1 ACGAHFGIAPFISR
15 RAYGV
20 VSGVIGAGG
29 NLGSVATQLIF
40 FAGSAGSPVMTPQ
53 DGLIWMGV
61 MTIGLTMIL
70 FTLWWPMWGSM
81 LTPAK
86 EDYAEEDYYLKEWT
100 AEEVSQNL
108 HITAMKFAMESR
120 SQRGAKPMNGQMSAA
135 ALNATAGMANQN
147 VQPGV
152 VEVGQPFI
160 SRLNAQASN
169 GFAAETSLNSLN
181 SSAGRAACEEGSSAQ
196 VANSIKRVKQD
207 MAAASG
213 RERCFDRHRSYTSA
227 AILATFLR
235 SALCPEPAPRL
246 KYRTLLFLATMG
258 AADAVVAEKGTP
270 VMPQFD
276 VPVDSEWV
284 QPSPSLLLS
293 CSMVLPNLPACHGA
307 PAFLQLAW
315 FAFFMT
321 FLATFAPASLITVI
335 RENLVIDRWQNG
347 SAGVAAVCGAIAFRL
362 FMGAFLDNV
371 GPRMGTAFTLLMLS
385 PAVFCIALVNDIA
398 GYTAARLFIGC
409 SLCMCVTFVC
419 CQFWVGIMFN
429 VRIVG
434 FANAIAAG
442 WGNMGGGACHF
453 IMPLLYQAIK
463 QAVPGFQAWRWSFFI
478 PGGIYIVTGIVVLLF
493 GQDAPDGDFRDLKR
507 SGAMAS
513 AKGNVWATL
522 KHGMLN
528 YRTIVLALTYGYS
541 FGVELTVDNIIVAYL
556 YDQFQMNLTTAGG
569 LGALFGLMNLFSRA
583 SGGLLSDL
591 AAVSYARFCCHG
603 CPVPLVDGRWGM
615 RGRLWTLWIIQTLGG
630 VFCLIMGYMDYSLG
644 ATVATMVIFSIFC
657 QQACGAHFG
666 IAPFISRRAYGVVS
680 GVIGAGGNL
689 GSVATQLIFFAGSAG
704 SPVMT
709 PQDGLIWMGVMTIGL
724 TMILFTLWWPMWG
737 SMLTPAK
744 EDYAEEDYYLKEWT
758 AEEVSQNL
766 HITAMKFA
774 MESRSQRGAKPMNG
788 QMSAA
793 ALNATAGMANQNVQ
807 PGVVEVSS
815 LPNFL
820 QLLWTALPSCQAS

>member
-1 ACGAHFGIAPFISR
+1 
-15 RAYGV
+15 
-20 VSGVIGAGG
+20 
-29 NLGSVATQLIF
+29 
-40 FAGSAGSPVMTPQ
+40 
-53 DGLIWMGV
+53 
-61 MTIGLTMIL
+61 
-70 FTLWWPMWGSM
+70 
-81 LTPAK
+81 
-86 EDYAEEDYYLKEWT
+86 
-100 AEEVSQNL
+100 
-108 HITAMKFAMESR
+108 
-120 SQRGAKPMNGQMSAA
+120 
-135 ALNATAGMANQN
+135 
-147 VQPGV
+147 
-152 VEVGQPFI
+152 
-160 SRLNAQASN
+160 
-169 GFAAETSLNSLN
+169 
-181 SSAGRAACEEGSSAQ
+181 
-196 VANSIKRVKQD
+196 
-207 MAAASG
+207 
-213 RERCFDRHRSYTSA
+213 
-227 AILATFLR
+227 
-235 SALCPEPAPRL
+235 
-246 KYRTLLFLATMG
+246 MG
-258 AADAVVAEKGTP
+258 AADAVAAEKGTP

-276 VPVDSEWV
+276 VPVDSEHKAKV
-284 QPSPSLLLS
+284 IRIFSFGQPHMR
-293 CSMVLPNLPACHGA
+293 SMH
-307 PAFLQLAW
+307 LAW

-409 SLCMCVTFVC
+409 SLCMFVC

-591 AAVSYARFCCHG
+591 AAV
-603 CPVPLVDGRWGM
+603 RWGM

-744 EDYAEEDYYLKEWT
+744 EDYAEEDYYLKEWS

-807 PGVVEVSS
+807 PGVVEVV
-815 LPNFL
+815 N
-820 QLLWTALPSCQAS
+820 AGGKA

>member
-1 ACGAHFGIAPFISR
+1 S
-15 RAYGV
+15 
-20 VSGVIGAGG
+20 
-29 NLGSVATQLIF
+29 
-40 FAGSAGSPVMTPQ
+40 
-53 DGLIWMGV
+53 
-61 MTIGLTMIL
+61 
-70 FTLWWPMWGSM
+70 
-81 LTPAK
+81 LTPA
-86 EDYAEEDYYLKEWT
+86 L
-100 AEEVSQNL
+100 
-108 HITAMKFAMESR
+108 
-120 SQRGAKPMNGQMSAA
+120 
-135 ALNATAGMANQN
+135 
-147 VQPGV
+147 
-152 VEVGQPFI
+152 
-160 SRLNAQASN
+160 
-169 GFAAETSLNSLN
+169 SL
-181 SSAGRAACEEGSSAQ
+181 E
-196 VANSIKRVKQD
+196 
-207 MAAASG
+207 
-213 RERCFDRHRSYTSA
+213 H
-227 AILATFLR
+227 
-235 SALCPEPAPRL
+235 
-246 KYRTLLFLATMG
+246 FLATMG

-276 VPVDSEWV
+276 VPVDSEW
-284 QPSPSLLLS
+284 
-293 CSMVLPNLPACHGA
+293 
-307 PAFLQLAW
+307 LAW

-335 RENLVIDRWQNG
+335 RENLVIDKWQNG

-385 PAVFCIALVNDIA
+385 PAVFCIALVNDAA

-409 SLCMCVTFVC
+409 SLCMWAMFVC

-463 QAVPGFQAWRWSFFI
+463 HAVPGFQAWRWSFFI
-478 PGGIYIVTGIVVLLF
+478 PGGIYIIVGIVVLLF

-522 KHGMLN
+522 KCGMLN

-591 AAVSYARFCCHG
+591 AAVSGSSWSKSNSAVDVCCTCG
-603 CPVPLVDGRWGM
+603 SSSRWSGGRSKLVCKDMLLRQSCALIDGRWGM
-615 RGRLWTLWIIQTLGG
+615 RGRLWTLWSIQTLGG

-689 GSVATQLIFFAGSAG
+689 GSVSTQLIFFAGSAG
-704 SPVMT
+704 SPVMS
-709 PQDGLIWMGVMTIGL
+709 PQQGLIWMGVMTIGL

-744 EDYAEEDYYLKEWT
+744 EEYAEEDYYLKEWS

-766 HITAMKFA
+766 HTTAMKFA

-793 ALNATAGMANQNVQ
+793 ALNATAGMANQSVQ
-807 PGVVEVSS
+807 PGVVEV
-815 LPNFL
+815 
-820 QLLWTALPSCQAS
+820 

>member
-1 ACGAHFGIAPFISR
+1 
-15 RAYGV
+15 
-20 VSGVIGAGG
+20 
-29 NLGSVATQLIF
+29 
-40 FAGSAGSPVMTPQ
+40 
-53 DGLIWMGV
+53 
-61 MTIGLTMIL
+61 
-70 FTLWWPMWGSM
+70 
-81 LTPAK
+81 
-86 EDYAEEDYYLKEWT
+86 
-100 AEEVSQNL
+100 
-108 HITAMKFAMESR
+108 
-120 SQRGAKPMNGQMSAA
+120 
-135 ALNATAGMANQN
+135 
-147 VQPGV
+147 
-152 VEVGQPFI
+152 
-160 SRLNAQASN
+160 
-169 GFAAETSLNSLN
+169 
-181 SSAGRAACEEGSSAQ
+181 
-196 VANSIKRVKQD
+196 
-207 MAAASG
+207 
-213 RERCFDRHRSYTSA
+213 
-227 AILATFLR
+227 
-235 SALCPEPAPRL
+235 
-246 KYRTLLFLATMG
+246 MG

-276 VPVDSEWV
+276 LPVDSEHKAKV
-284 QPSPSLLLS
+284 IRIFSFGQPHMR
-293 CSMVLPNLPACHGA
+293 SMH
-307 PAFLQLAW
+307 LAW

-335 RENLVIDRWQNG
+335 RENLVIDKWQNG

-385 PAVFCIALVNDIA
+385 PAVFCIALVNDAA

-409 SLCMCVTFVC
+409 SLCMFVC

-463 QAVPGFQAWRWSFFI
+463 HAVPGFQAWRWSFFI
-478 PGGIYIVTGIVVLLF
+478 PGGIYIVVGIVVLLF

-507 SGAMAS
+507 SGAMAT

-522 KHGMLN
+522 KCGMLN

-591 AAVSYARFCCHG
+591 AAV
-603 CPVPLVDGRWGM
+603 RWGM
-615 RGRLWTLWIIQTLGG
+615 RGRLWTLWSIQTLGG

-689 GSVATQLIFFAGSAG
+689 GSVSTQLIFFAGSAG
-704 SPVMT
+704 SPVMS
-709 PQDGLIWMGVMTIGL
+709 PQQGLIWMGVMTIGL

-744 EDYAEEDYYLKEWT
+744 EEYAEEDYYLKEWS

-766 HITAMKFA
+766 HTTAMKFA

-793 ALNATAGMANQNVQ
+793 ALNATAGMVNQNVQ
-807 PGVVEVSS
+807 PGVVEVV
-815 LPNFL
+815 N
-820 QLLWTALPSCQAS
+820 AGGKA